1 LRTDYS
7 LTSFG
12 FSFGV
17 GYNTALTPYGNKW
30 RLHRKLFNIAFNK
43 QVSMAYK
50 PMQIQKA
57 HQVPEFNCHTSG
69 LCQAYPDVSPVLS
82 KMLIKILITPRFS
95 GSVVAAII
103 YGYDTI
109 PGDDPFVSKA
119 IHIGELV
126 LDVVTA
132 ERVALFS
139 AFPICKFTHVPY
151 RTS

>member
-1 LRTDYS
+1 MEASSKVVQHRFQQAS
-7 LTSFG
+7 LHG
-12 FSFGV
+12 
-17 GYNTALTPYGNKW
+17 
-30 RLHRKLFNIAFNK
+30 
-43 QVSMAYK
+43 
-50 PMQIQKA
+50 IQTYA
-57 HQVPEFNCHTSG
+57 DTESPPSAPEFDCHTSG